1 MTDRVAPVDPRIRC
15 WWFWPALSL
24 FFSPIAA
31 TAQFTPYAERTQ
43 FLPTPPGVSPT
54 GLLGYVNPAILG
66 RLPASE
72 SAMAWSPQRAGA
84 NVVNDWGMYSA
95 LPNIGFGVVRR
106 HGGLADYREYRLGLG
121 GGDGGSSF
129 GVAYGWSSGDAAP
142 DPVWVAG
149 AILQPSPAWSLAA
162 TWTSNFDG
170 EAREFAG
177 DIGWRPFGSPHLSL
191 FAEGARGWDTGDE
204 SYWGAGVDVRLCHGL
219 HVAGSYLDGGTVGL
233 GMRVEFGAAGL
244 WSQGHRDRHRNS
256 SGVDRIRNLH
266 LVRLGPQR
274 GNVTAPLQRQQRT
287 FLHLD
292 LHGPV
297 RHRVF
302 PLFDDGHSL
311 LSLLQTLQHVEQDPT
326 LAGVAINL
334 SGLRIDAA
342 MSWEIRTQLQALRD
356 AGRTVVIY
364 IDRADLRRY
373 HLASVADFV
382 VLDPTGL
389 IVLQG
394 VAAGQIYLRGALDK
408 LGIGSQEWRYH
419 EYKSAFETVNR
430 AGMSDSDREQW
441 QALLEDDYGRARQ
454 DITDSRGL
462 TAAVFDSLV
471 NHVTALL
478 PAEALAAGLV
488 DTVGRWEAVERI
500 VIRRGGTG
508 GLLQESDLQY
518 AQVEEWGAPLTVAV
532 VYALGVCAMDSGI
545 RARALAVELRDRAE
559 DAGVDAVVLR
569 VDSPGGDVLASDLVA
584 DAVAA
589 CRARKPVVV
598 SQARL
603 AASGGY
609 WISMESSAI
618 VATPAT
624 ITGSIG
630 VIGGWLYNQGF
641 RERLGLTVDHLQ
653 IGDHADLGLGLP
665 LPLLGIP
672 LPERALTDE
681 EMQRADRV
689 LTSLY
694 DDFVDR
700 VAKARGHTPA
710 QIDAAARGRIWAGTA
725 AVEQGL
731 VDTLGGLQTAIQ
743 LARDR
748 AGIGAGREVR
758 IVERPRLEW
767 FSLRNWPGLMT
778 GNPPRAP
785 LPQPAWISWLRFR
798 LEHNGQPMVL
808 LPEPLLDQ
816 FGPGL
821 EDIR

>member
-1 MTDRVAPVDPRIRC
+1 LLAPLVA
-15 WWFWPALSL
+15 A
-24 FFSPIAA
+24 
-31 TAQFTPYAERTQ
+31 AQFTPYAARTQ
-43 FLPTPPGVSPT
+43 FLPSAPGMSPT
-54 GLLGYVNPAILG
+54 GLLGYVNPAVLG
-66 RLPASE
+66 RLASPE
-72 SAMAWSPQRAGA
+72 SAVAWSTQRAGA
-84 NVVNDWGMYSA
+84 GVVNDWGMYSA

-106 HGGLADYREYRLGLG
+106 HGGSGVDFREYRLGLG
-121 GGDGGSSF
+121 GGDGASSL
-129 GVAYGWSSGDAAP
+129 GLAYGWSSGEGAP
-142 DPVWVAG
+142 DPVFVAG
-149 AILQPSPAWSLAA
+149 VILQPRRAWSLGA
-162 TWTSNFDG
+162 TFTSNLDG
-170 EAREFAG
+170 DARELAG
-177 DIGWRPFGSPHLSL
+177 DLGWRPFDSPRLSL
-191 FAEGARGWDTGDE
+191 FAEGARGWDTGDD
-204 SYWGAGVDVRLCHGL
+204 SYWNAGADVRLWPGFHL
-219 HVAGSYLDGGTVGL
+219 TGSYLDGGTVSL
-233 GMRVEFGAAGL
+233 GVRVEFGAAGL
-244 WSQGHRDRHRNS
+244 WTQRHRDRHRGG
-256 SGVDRIRNLH
+256 SGEDRTRSLH
-266 LVRLGPQR
+266 LVRLGPHR
-274 GNVTAPLQRQQRT
+274 GDVSAPLRRQRRT
-287 FLHLD
+287 FLQLD
-292 LHGPV
+292 LHGTV
-297 RHRVF
+297 RHRVY
-302 PLFDDGHSL
+302 PMFDDGRSL
-311 LSLLQTLQHVEQDPT
+311 LRLLQTLRRVERDPA

-342 MSWEIRTQLQALRD
+342 MSWELRTQLQALRD
-356 AGRTVVIY
+356 AGRTVIVY

-373 HLASVADFV
+373 HLASVADV
-382 VLDPTGL
+382 IVLDPMGL

-419 EYKSAFETVNR
+419 EYKSAFESVNR
-430 AGMSDSDREQW
+430 TGMSDRDREQW
-441 QALLEDDYGRARQ
+441 QALLEDDYGRARD
-454 DITDSRGL
+454 DITASRGL
-462 TAAVFDSLV
+462 AETAFDSLV

-500 VIRRGGTG
+500 VVQRGGTG
-508 GLLQESDLQY
+508 ELLQESGLQY
-518 AQVEEWGAPLTVAV
+518 APVEEWGAPPTVAV

-545 RARALAVELRDRAE
+545 RARTLSVELRELAE

-589 CRARKPVVV
+589 CRARKPIVV

-609 WISMESSAI
+609 WISMEGDAI

-641 RERLGLTVDHLQ
+641 RERLGLTVDHVQ

-665 LPLLGIP
+665 LPLLGTP

-681 EMQRADRV
+681 EVRRTDRV
-689 LTSLY
+689 LASLY
-694 DDFVDR
+694 DDFVAR
-700 VAKARGHTPA
+700 VAAARQRTPE
-710 QIDAAARGRIWAGTA
+710 QIDAAARGRIWTGTA

-748 AGIGAGREVR
+748 AGIATDRQVR
-758 IVERPRLEW
+758 IVERPRLGW
-767 FSLRNWPGLMT
+767 FSFRDWPGLVMA
-778 GNPPRAP
+778 GGPLRAP
-785 LPQPAWISWLRFR
+785 VPQPAWISWLRFR

-816 FGPGL
+816 FVPWSGDRP
-821 EDIR
+821 